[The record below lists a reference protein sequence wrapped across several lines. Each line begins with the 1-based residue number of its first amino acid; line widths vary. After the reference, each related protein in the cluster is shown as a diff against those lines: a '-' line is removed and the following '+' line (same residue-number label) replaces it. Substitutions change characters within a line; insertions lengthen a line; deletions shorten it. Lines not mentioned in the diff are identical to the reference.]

1 MSILY
6 HERPGVYSDYE
17 ASRVTATG
25 GGAKTVALIG
35 TSPADTGL
43 YTVTAYADG
52 VETFG
57 AESQLGQMLKAAM
70 ENGAGK
76 ILAYSLA
83 EDSLSAYEEAF
94 AAVFAEKEAAL
105 CAVASPL
112 EAVHTALRDAVV
124 HASAQKGECIGI
136 VGLCAPDKETLLQRA
151 AAINCE
157 RMVLV
162 GPDVYR
168 SGDKEPA
175 GGFVAAAALCGLLS
189 AQQDPALPLNGAVL
203 QGFAAVTA
211 RYEETE
217 IDALV
222 RGGVTV
228 LEAFEGKVTVLR
240 GITTKK
246 TVGEG
251 CDTTYRELG
260 TVLVIDDVIP
270 GIRKALAAR
279 FSRAKNSL
287 TTRAAIRSQVIV
299 ELESRLQRE
308 IIADYDNV
316 TVEASDTDAA
326 TAVVRFGFAV
336 TAGLNRI
343 HLTAHV
349 SV

>member
-1 MSILY
+1 
-6 HERPGVYSDYE
+6 
-17 ASRVTATG
+17 
-25 GGAKTVALIG
+25 
-35 TSPADTGL
+35 
-43 YTVTAYADG
+43 
-52 VETFG
+52 
-57 AESQLGQMLKAAM
+57 
-70 ENGAGK
+70 
-76 ILAYSLA
+76 
-83 EDSLSAYEEAF
+83 
-94 AAVFAEKEAAL
+94 
-105 CAVASPL
+105 
-112 EAVHTALRDAVV
+112 
-124 HASAQKGECIGI
+124 
-136 VGLCAPDKETLLQRA
+136 
-151 AAINCE
+151 
-157 RMVLV
+157 MVLV

-168 SGDKEPA
+168 GAETDAA
-175 GGFVAAAALCGLLS
+175 GGWVAAAALCGILS
-189 AQQDPALPLNGAVL
+189 AQTDPALPLNGAEL
-203 QGFAAVTA
+203 QGFTAVTA

-222 RGGVTV
+222 HGGVTV
-228 LEAFEGKVTVLR
+228 LESAGGKVTVLR

-270 GIRKALAAR
+270 GIRKTLAAR

-287 TTRAAIRSQVIV
+287 TTRTAIRSQVIV

-316 TVEASDTDAA
+316 TVEVSDTDSA